1 MKLFLTWL
9 LGVPVLVLVM
19 VLARA
24 LSPQGFGNGFSA
36 QAGTPAASGSCPRE
50 QQLHDVA
57 PLVTQQR
64 NQVSCDGR
72 SVQ

>member
-9 LGVPVLVLVM
+9 LGVPVLVVVM

-24 LSPQGFGNGFSA
+24 MSPQGFGNGFTA
-36 QAGTPAASGSCPRE
+36 QAGTPAASGGCLRE

-57 PLVTQQR
+57 PLVTQQGKR
-64 NQVSCDGR
+64 VPCNGR
-72 SVQ
+72 SVE